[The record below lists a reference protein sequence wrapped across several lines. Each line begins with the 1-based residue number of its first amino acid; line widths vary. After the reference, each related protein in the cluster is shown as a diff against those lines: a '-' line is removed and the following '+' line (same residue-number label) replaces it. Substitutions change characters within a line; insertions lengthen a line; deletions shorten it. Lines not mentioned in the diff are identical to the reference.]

1 MYMEKDTS
9 SEPFPNTNPAMY
21 YSTDSIKREIDYS
34 QSNPIISEWVD
45 PNGQKMSIK
54 LLPTVYPPRRDT
66 DIIAKHLVKI
76 GAKGG
81 NFLEIGCGSGVISI
95 LAARMGWK
103 SHACDVNP
111 FAVACTIENSKQNY
125 ADVFAHEG
133 GPGPK
138 QDESILNWW
147 HDKKHDLIIWNLP
160 YIRMKNLPKKTL
172 GPIEES
178 ALIDNDEFGVE
189 KRFLNQIMEK
199 DILSRNGIVML
210 LGKLEE
216 SESLISHA
224 NSLGLAAR
232 TIEKVRLEDGDLL
245 ALTKI
250 WHPWVNAKRTNYDRI
265 ESTNEEMLCKH
276 SSHGDI
282 VTSKHQDKGRGRSSN
297 KWVSTSKCIAA
308 TWHLNHNGRNLD
320 PFSTQL
326 VAGYIVNSVLSSF
339 TKSITMLKWP
349 NDIYAS
355 NERIKGKLS
364 GILVEGKTKGNSTKI
379 VCGVGVNLEIA
390 ELERTDEFPIIGL
403 EDLTDDL
410 VNREEIM
417 LRLNS
422 SMASVFE
429 IKADVEDFDSELM
442 MLDIS
447 AKLSK
452 DAKRLGQC
460 FLEGSRCEVA
470 GISEKGELRL
480 KMSDGELRIID
491 EPRLIQWQFNI

>member
-1 MYMEKDTS
+1 MEKDTS
-9 SEPFPNTNPAMY
+9 REPFPDSNPAMF
-21 YSTDSIKREIDYS
+21 YSTDSINREIEYT
-34 QSNPIISEWVD
+34 QKGPKISEWVD
-45 PNGQKMSIK
+45 PNGQTMSIK
-54 LLPTVYPPRRDT
+54 LLPTVYPPRKDT

-111 FAVACTIENSKQNY
+111 FAVACTIENSRLNY
-125 ADVFAHEG
+125 ADVFALEG

-160 YIRMKNLPKKTL
+160 YIRTKSLPKETL

-189 KRFLNQIMEK
+189 KRFLNQMVEK
-199 DILSRNGIVML
+199 DILNRTGIIML
-210 LGKLEE
+210 LGKMDE
-216 SESLISHA
+216 SNSLISHA

-232 TIEKVRLEDGDLL
+232 TVEKVRLEDGDLL

-250 WHPWVNAKRTNYDRI
+250 WHPWVNAKRSDYDRI
-265 ESTNEEMLCKH
+265 ESTNEEMLSKH
-276 SSHGDI
+276 SSHGDL
-282 VTSKHQDKGRGRSSN
+282 VTSKHQDRGRGRSSN

-308 TWHLNHNGRNLD
+308 TWHLNHSSRSID

-326 VAGYIVNSVLSSF
+326 IAGYIVNSVLSSF
-339 TKSITMLKWP
+339 TKSSTMLKWP

-355 NERIKGKLS
+355 NERTTGKLS

-379 VCGVGVNLEIA
+379 VCGVGVNLELA
-390 ELERTDEFPIIGL
+390 EFERKDDFPIIGL
-403 EDLTDDL
+403 EDITDNQ
-410 VNREEIM
+410 VNREEII
-417 LRLNS
+417 LRLNAA
-422 SMASVFE
+422 MASVFE
-429 IKADVEDFDSELM
+429 IKSNVEDLNSELM
-442 MLDIS
+442 MSEIS
-447 AKLSK
+447 AKLRN
-452 DAKRLGQC
+452 DANRIGQC
-460 FLEGSRCEVA
+460 FLEGIRCEVT
-470 GISEKGELRL
+470 GISKQGGLEL
-480 KMSDGELRIID
+480 KMADGEFRVID
-491 EPRLIQWQFNI
+491 EPRLVQWQFNI

>member
-1 MYMEKDTS
+1 MEKDTN

-21 YSTDSIKREIDYS
+21 FSTDSINREIDYS
-34 QSNPIISEWVD
+34 QKGPIISDWVD

-54 LLPTVYPPRRDT
+54 LLPTVYPPRKDT
-66 DIIAKHLVKI
+66 DIIAKHLVQI

-111 FAVACTIENSKQNY
+111 FAVACTIENSRLNY
-125 ADVFAHEG
+125 ADVFALEG

-160 YIRMKNLPKKTL
+160 YIRMKNLPKETL

-178 ALIDNDEFGVE
+178 ALIDNDEYGVE
-189 KRFLNQIMEK
+189 KRFLNQMMKK
-199 DILSRNGIVML
+199 DILNRNGIIML
-210 LGKLEE
+210 LGKMDE
-216 SESLISHA
+216 SNSLISHA

-232 TIEKVRLEDGDLL
+232 TVDKVRLEDGDLL

-250 WHPWVNAKRTNYDRI
+250 WHPWVNAKRSDYDRI
-265 ESTNEEMLCKH
+265 ESTNEEMLTKH

-308 TWHLNHNGRNLD
+308 TWHLSNNGRNID
-320 PFSTQL
+320 PIRTQL
-326 VAGYIVNSVLSSF
+326 IAGYIVNSVLSSF
-339 TKSITMLKWP
+339 TKSRTMLKWP

-355 NERIKGKLS
+355 NESITGKLS

-379 VCGVGVNLEIA
+379 VCGVGVNLELA
-390 ELERTDEFPIIGL
+390 EFERKDDFPIIGIK
-403 EDLTDDL
+403 DLTNSQ

-417 LRLNS
+417 LRLNAA
-422 SMASVFE
+422 MASVFE
-429 IKADVEDFDSELM
+429 IKTNVADLNSELM
-442 MLDIS
+442 MSDIS
-447 AKLSK
+447 AKLRD
-452 DAKRLGQC
+452 DANRIGQC
-460 FLEGSRCEVA
+460 FLEGIRCEVT
-470 GISEKGELRL
+470 GISEKGELEL
-480 KMSDGELRIID
+480 KMADGESRVID
-491 EPRLIQWQFNI
+491 EPRLVQWQFKI